1 MLQQKPSIVYW
12 LGDNLYLNITNRCSN
27 NCYFCFRN
35 YKNGIN
41 SFNLKLSEEPT
52 TENILTEIKK
62 VINKRKWKEV
72 VFCGFG
78 EPLERLDTVLD
89 VTRWLKKHY
98 AFVVRVDTNG
108 QAQLINEGRSV
119 INELKAAGVDKVSVS
134 LNAPNKEIYDQVCK
148 PKFEN
153 AYTEVLNFIKRAREK
168 MDTEIT
174 TVTIPET
181 NVSRMQQI
189 AADLGVKFRIREY
202 IPCFW

>member
-174 TVTIPET
+174 AVTIPET

-189 AADLGVKFRIREY
+189 TADLGVKFRIREY

>member
-52 TENILTEIKK
+52 TENILAEIKK
-62 VINKRKWKEV
+62 VINKREWKEI

-108 QAQLINEGRSV
+108 QAQLINEGRNV
-119 INELKAAGVDKVSVS
+119 VNELKAAGVDKISVS
-134 LNAPNKEIYDQVCK
+134 LNAHNKEIYDQVCK

-153 AYTEVLNFIKRAREK
+153 AYTEVLNFIKRAGEK
-168 MDTEIT
+168 LDTEVT
-174 TVTIPET
+174 AVTIPET
-181 NVSRMQQI
+181 DVPKMQQI
-189 AADLGVKFRIREY
+189 ATGLCVKFRVREY
-202 IPCFW
+202 IQCFW